1 MYPTGIE
8 PVISGFGNRTAIEI
22 LQNMNP
28 EVVNPWNLKID
39 MKLKYRKRAIKRV
52 ITGWKDISTISIT
65 KNYNGNRDKFY
76 CAKLNYVLQ
85 FLRKDK

>member
-1 MYPTGIE
+1 M
-8 PVISGFGNRTAIEI
+8 ISRFGNRTAIEI

-28 EVVNPWNLKID
+28 EVVNPWNLKIG
-39 MKLKYRKRAIKRV
+39 MILKYRKGTIKRV
-52 ITGWKDISTISIT
+52 ITGWKDISTISIA

-85 FLRKDK
+85 FYERINKSEYY

>member
-1 MYPTGIE
+1 MHQTGIK

-28 EVVNPWNLKID
+28 EVVNPWNLKIG
-39 MKLKYRKRAIKRV
+39 MILKYRKGAIKRV
-52 ITGWKDISTISIT
+52 ITGWKDISTASIAR
-65 KNYNGNRDKFY
+65 NYNSPGDATY

>member
-1 MYPTGIE
+1 MHQTGIK

-22 LQNMNP
+22 FQNMNA
-28 EVVNPWNLKID
+28 EVVNPRNLKIG
-39 MKLKYRKRAIKRV
+39 MILKYKKGAIKRT
-52 ITGWKDISTISIT
+52 ITGWKDISTMSLA